1 MSTSRPQFRPS
12 REDTARRCVL
22 ALHRLA
28 RRCVLLDGEMAGR
41 ATLVLTADEA
51 DELRRL
57 AEEADAAHGGTWIS
71 LGDAATRVVEQA
83 RGRMGR

>member
-1 MSTSRPQFRPS
+1 MSTGRPQFRPS

-28 RRCVLLDGEMAGR
+28 RRCVMHDGEMAGR
-41 ATLVLTADEA
+41 TTLVLTGDEA

-57 AEEADAAHGGTWIS
+57 ADEADAAHGGTWIS
-71 LGDAATRVVEQA
+71 LGDAASRVVERALA
-83 RGRMGR
+83 RIGR